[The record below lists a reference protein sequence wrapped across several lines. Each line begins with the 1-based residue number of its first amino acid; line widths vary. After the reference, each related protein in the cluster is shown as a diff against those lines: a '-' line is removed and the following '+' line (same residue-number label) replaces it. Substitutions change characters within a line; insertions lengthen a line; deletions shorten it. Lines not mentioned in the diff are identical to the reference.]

1 MGNQYHRT
9 AIQTSSLLTVPLLSW
24 GIYFPFALL
33 LTSVSNEV
41 TAIHPSEL
49 WQSPRE

>member
-1 MGNQYHRT
+1 MGKQYHRT

-33 LTSVSNEV
+33 TSVSNEE
-41 TAIHPSEL
+41 TAIHPSEQ